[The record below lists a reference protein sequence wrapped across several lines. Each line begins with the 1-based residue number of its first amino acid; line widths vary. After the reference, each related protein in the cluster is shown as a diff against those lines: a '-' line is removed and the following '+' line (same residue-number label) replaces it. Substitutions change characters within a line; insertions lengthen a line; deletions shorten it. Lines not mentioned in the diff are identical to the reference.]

1 MLARTHIIIL
11 LVLAVVVWAIELKI
25 LGLPFTWEYSKPFA
39 ITASV
44 LSGACFVFD
53 RWIWKW
59 PVFKGWLVSQ
69 PNLQGTWKVLLKSDW
84 GSAETKQQA
93 APTECIM
100 AIHQTY
106 SRFSARLFTRES
118 SSYLVAHK
126 IEQQNDGV
134 FQLFG
139 TYQNTPDIT
148 LRGKRSEI
156 HYGALVLEV
165 RGEPPKSLVGHYWTD
180 RGTKGSLEL
189 TDRIPDILMGYKDG
203 IDRFNLPAL
212 AP

>member
-1 MLARTHIIIL
+1 MLTRTHIVVL
-11 LVLAVVVWAIELKI
+11 LAVAVATWAIALRL

-39 ITASV
+39 ITAAI
-44 LSGACFVFD
+44 LSAVCFIFEK
-53 RWIWKW
+53 WIWKW
-59 PVFKGWLVSQ
+59 PIFKGWLVNQ
-69 PNLQGTWKVLLKSDW
+69 PNLHGTWKALLKPS
-84 GSAETKQQA
+84 SVNPETKEEVA
-93 APTECIM
+93 AIECIM
-100 AIHQTY
+100 AIRQTY

-126 IEQQNDGV
+126 IELQNDGV

-139 TYQNTPDIT
+139 AYQNTPDIA

-165 RGEPPKSLVGHYWTD
+165 RGDPPKSLIGHYWTD

-189 TDRIPDILMGYKDG
+189 SDRIPRVLSSYQESV
-203 IDRFNLPAL
+203 DRFNLPK
-212 AP
+212 

>member
-1 MLARTHIIIL
+1 MLTRTHITVLL
-11 LVLAVVVWAIELKI
+11 LVAVATWAIVLWI

-39 ITASV
+39 ITASF
-44 LSGACFVFD
+44 LSAVCFVFD
-53 RWIWKW
+53 KWAWKW
-59 PVFKGWLVSQ
+59 SLFKYWLVNQ
-69 PNLQGTWKVLLKSDW
+69 PNLHGTWKVLLKSDW
-84 GSAETKQQA
+84 VNPETKEQV
-93 APTECIM
+93 APIECIM
-100 AIHQTY
+100 TIRQNY

-126 IEQQNDGV
+126 IELQNDGV

-139 TYQNTPDIT
+139 TYQNTPDIS

-165 RGEPPKSLVGHYWTD
+165 RGDPPKSLVGHYWTD

-189 TDRIPDILMGYKDG
+189 TDRVPALLTSYNEG
-203 IDRFNLPAL
+203 IKRFELPA
-212 AP
+212 